1 MVIACL
7 SGLKGK
13 TETAV
18 GPQGLLLRKHLAAVT
33 GNGHT
38 HAGAA
43 QAVPGIAFHHALHR
57 HGAAYKI
64 QLFGLFKL
72 NIEGREHEFV
82 HTESIRGQVFHFQR
96 EVSAPE
102 APRNHKLPGSGAKI
116 SGLQGKRF
124 QKLSLGILQAYGK
137 GFPPAHPEAI
147 GGRAFIHH
155 GLEAERIAGR
165 IGPAVLVKMAE
176 NAALLLVNHVFTAD
190 SQALAAALPA
200 HGFQLVIRRTVHSL
214 LKRGRQPGKALQ
226 PEGRRGRLHI
236 LLEQAESH
244 FLQGLPALVIGHI
257 HAAPARFL
265 PESQGEGVLA
275 VCLLRRQLP
284 AHSFQ
289 GIASVRQYRQVQ
301 RHGIPQVIAA
311 RQIGH
316 LPGPE
321 GFLPFPEAEL
331 GVIEVLEKDF
341 YLRRIHFQ
349 AKVLR
354 FQHIQKALCLR
365 AGLGQDGFVAFEGL
379 AAHFKAAAGGS
390 QGFIRG
396 RRRLGLVQLLHG
408 HGQQLGL
415 REQGQGLP
423 FVLVPKGG
431 ERFLFIGPLQAYIL
445 QDTGGRVSACQHFF
459 QAVIVGHGP
468 EDILCVGSHKGLQG
482 ATQVMVHA
490 PVQRRM
496 VPVKAVRM
504 RMDIGLKRLGRCP
517 VPFFHP
523 EEGDQR
529 EIEAVHV
536 GLEAPEQLRTL
547 FPIPALDGIDIL
559 HRRIVEVHGQ
569 FPANRFRLDF
579 QQYLRLFHR
588 TVGLAGLLV
597 LKPQLRKL
605 MTVRHSGKVDDAGQ
619 GGQQSGYQKTS
630 HKRGSFQ

>member
-1 MVIACL
+1 MVIAGL
-7 SGLKGK
+7 SSLKSE

-18 GPQGLLLRKHLAAVT
+18 GPQRLLLRIHLASIA
-33 GNGHT
+33 GNGHAHT
-38 HAGAA
+38 RTA
-43 QAVPGIAFHHALHR
+43 QAVPGIALHHSLHR
-57 HGAAYKI
+57 HGAAAQI
-64 QLFGLFKL
+64 QFLRLFKL
-72 NIEGREHEFV
+72 YVKGGKHKIV
-82 HTESIRGQVFHFQR
+82 HAESIRGQVFHFQR

-124 QKLSLGILQAYGK
+124 QKLSLGILQAHGK
-137 GFPPAHPEAI
+137 GFPLAHPEAI

-265 PESQGEGVLA
+265 PESQGEGVLV
-275 VCLLRRQLP
+275 VCLLRRQLS
-284 AHSFQ
+284 AHGFQ

-301 RHGIPQVIAA
+301 RHGVPQIIAA

-316 LPGPE
+316 LPSPE

-431 ERFLFIGPLQAYIL
+431 ERFLFIRPLQAYIF
-445 QDTGGRVSACQHFF
+445 QDTGSRVSACQHFF

-468 EDILCVGSHKGLQG
+468 EDILSVGGHKGLQG
-482 ATQVMVHA
+482 AAQVMVHA
-490 PVQRRM
+490 PVKGRMMPLEAIGMGMDVGLERLRRS
-496 VPVKAVRM
+496 
-504 RMDIGLKRLGRCP
+504 P
-517 VPFFHP
+517 VPLLHP
-523 EEGDQR
+523 KEGDKR
-529 EIEAVHV
+529 EIEAVHI
-536 GLEAPEQLRTL
+536 GLEALE
-547 FPIPALDGIDIL
+547 
-559 HRRIVEVHGQ
+559 
-569 FPANRFRLDF
+569 
-579 QQYLRLFHR
+579 
-588 TVGLAGLLV
+588 
-597 LKPQLRKL
+597 
-605 MTVRHSGKVDDAGQ
+605 
-619 GGQQSGYQKTS
+619 
-630 HKRGSFQ
+630 